1 MTPEDARVER
11 IVENAFGGLADW
23 LELLRQHENDRRR
36 RLAAE
41 ARAWRDHATRVV
53 MTLLSAVTLLA
64 LFLLTRR
71 A

>member
-11 IVENAFGGLADW
+11 IVETAFGGLADW
-23 LELLRQHENDRRR
+23 LELVRLHENDRRQ

-41 ARAWRDHATRVV
+41 ARERRDHATRVV
-53 MTLLSAVTLLA
+53 MTVLSAATLVA
-64 LFLLTRR
+64 LFLLTRG